1 VNRFSKWSSCGLGAA
16 ILGVVLA
23 SVSCGTSSSSDRTQM
38 RVVHLAP
45 SPGPV
50 DLLIDN
56 KSVSSN
62 IAYGVPT
69 AFVSI
74 APGKHDLKFNQPG
87 SSINLFDNPAE
98 NFAGGTSY
106 TYLFIESPGPA
117 FPGNKLA
124 DDHSKPTKGMFKIR
138 VVNGSP
144 TFGSVD
150 VYLIAQT
157 VPPAVAAP
165 DCSMLNTF
173 TPAPVPAMKG
183 LGANAAS
190 TYQTLAT
197 GTYNICITKGG
208 DNTTVLVHFDGL
220 SGTTSPIFTDGQIRT
235 LIMKNQIPITS
246 TPPYDT
252 ITLTDLN

>member
-1 VNRFSKWSSCGLGAA
+1 
-16 ILGVVLA
+16 
-23 SVSCGTSSSSDRTQM
+23 M
-38 RVVHLAP
+38 RIVHLAAGR
-45 SPGPV
+45 GPV

-56 KSVSSN
+56 KTVSSN

-74 APGKHDLKFNQPG
+74 VPGNHDLKFNQPG
-87 SSINLFDNPAE
+87 SSTNLFDNPTE

-106 TYLFIESPGPA
+106 TYLFIESPGPV

-124 DDHSKPTKGMFKIR
+124 DDHSRPTKGMFKIR

-150 VYLIAQT
+150 VYLLAQP
-157 VPPAVAAP
+157 VPVTPPPVTP
-165 DCSMLNTF
+165 PP
-173 TPAPVPAMKG
+173 PAPVCSALNSTTPTPVPAIKG

-190 TYQTLAT
+190 TYQMLAT
-197 GTYNICITKGG
+197 GTYNVCITKGG
-208 DNTTVLVHFDGL
+208 DNTTVLLHFDGL
-220 SGTTSPIFTDGQIRT
+220 GGTTSPIFTDGQIRT